1 MKTRRTWRAS
11 ARKKE
16 PRSGAHAVGLLA
28 RVAAALRGRAGWALA
43 SVLVVALGLLGL
55 WLFTGGEGSDG
66 PPDAR
71 ARQYRDFDAC
81 LLTGE
86 KGVVA
91 GGPAAPVW
99 EGMQAASED
108 EGRHIRVTF
117 VPVMGEQSEAN
128 ARPFLNGLVQ
138 RSCEVVVASGA
149 PQAAVAEEAAA
160 KNPKVRFVTVGRAG
174 GAERDNLVRLADG
187 PGVKEEVARTL
198 ARLVDGD

>member
-11 ARKKE
+11 AGKKE

-28 RVAAALRGRAGWALA
+28 RVAAVLRGRAGWALA

-55 WLFTGGEGSDG
+55 WLFTGGEESGG

-86 KGVVA
+86 QGVVA

-108 EGRHIRVTF
+108 QGRHIRVTF
-117 VPVMGEQSEAN
+117 VPVMGEQTEAN

-138 RSCEVVVASGA
+138 RSCEIVVASGA
-149 PQAAVAEEAAA
+149 PQTAVAEEAAA
-160 KNPKVRFVTVGRAG
+160 KNPKVRFVTVGRTG